1 MPRSSRASVVLAAVL
16 AGFVA
21 AASPAQQ
28 APVSGFLAKTIA
40 HHGRDHRYVCYVPAG
55 ERPAAGWPLV
65 VFLHGMGECGDDG
78 WLPTEVGLGSAI
90 RRAPQR
96 WPAVVLFPQKPDAQ
110 KQWADYEEL
119 ALAIVAAT
127 EKELPIDATR
137 RTLTGLSQGGAGT
150 WVIGARTRA
159 MWQAFAPVCGYG
171 EPDAVAKGL
180 AGAPVWAFHGEDDRA
195 VAAAQSKKLVAAV
208 AAAGAAQQAAIA
220 PLLTLYPG
228 VGHNSWDK
236 AYRDEALAEW
246 LLARPELRQAVP
258 YLADPRRIT
267 AASITVREAM
277 AADGGPPFAATTTAT
292 WRFDGKTV
300 AWEWQRAHRE
310 PAGRDGP
317 SPAPRAGA
325 IAGKPVAAFVAARLA
340 ALRDAGVFA
349 LPDPVVARQPEGAAM
364 AWREHDVEVELAG
377 DAGVWRF
384 ARRVGRFAQ
393 FDPQLQR
400 AEQALVDALAAIGGL
415 PAK

>member
-1 MPRSSRASVVLAAVL
+1 MPRLPCAFAVLAAVV

-21 AASPAQQ
+21 APLRAQH

-40 HHGRDHRYVCYVPAG
+40 HDGHEHRYVCHVPEG

-65 VFLHGMGECGDDG
+65 VFLHGMGECGTDG
-78 WLPTEVGLGSAI
+78 WRQTEVGLGAAI

-96 WPAVVLFPQKPDAQ
+96 WPAVVLFPQKPAKQ
-110 KQWADYEEL
+110 KQWAEYEAL
-119 ALAIVAAT
+119 VLAIVAAT

-150 WVIGARTRA
+150 WAIGARTRA
-159 MWQAFAPVCGYG
+159 LWQAFAPVCGYG
-171 EPDAVAKGL
+171 EPDGIAAGL
-180 AGAPVWAFHGEDDRA
+180 AGAPVWAFHGEDDRV
-195 VAAAQSKKLVAAV
+195 VAAAHSKKLVAAV
-208 AAAGAAQQAAIA
+208 AAAGAAQKAAIA

-246 LLARPELRQAVP
+246 LLARADARMSVP
-258 YLADPRRIT
+258 YLAVPSRLT
-267 AASITVREAM
+267 AAAVTVREAM
-277 AADGGPPFAATTTAT
+277 ASDGGPPFSATTTAT
-292 WRFDGKTV
+292 WRFDGKAV

-349 LPDPVVARQPEGAAM
+349 LPDQVVARQPDGAVM

-384 ARRVGRFAQ
+384 TRRVGRLPPS
-393 FDPQLQR
+393 DPQLQR
-400 AEQALVDALAAIGGL
+400 ADQALADAVAAIGEL